1 MLELKCVM
9 MSVEVRLDCSQTG
22 VWSGKKLSAGGGL
35 LVQRSVK
42 RAEHALSFMQ
52 VVHQGHGSCLDICQ
66 KETLVIHYSLFR

>member
-1 MLELKCVM
+1 MCNDVSRGASGLLSNWSLEWKEIEC
-9 MSVEVRLDCSQTG
+9 R
-22 VWSGKKLSAGGGL
+22 GGL